1 MKHIKICG
9 SIVPLKEDGVL
20 PEHATVMA
28 KLCDFLESEELCLL
42 AFSEEVHEKPEGV
55 EILSQTKT
63 MKCAGCGKPTRIKKV
78 YCGKCV
84 ENNTVD
90 FKK

>member
-1 MKHIKICG
+1 MKHIKISG
-9 SIVPLKEDGVL
+9 SIVPLKDDGVL
-20 PEHATVMA
+20 PEHTSVMK
-28 KLCDFLESEELCLL
+28 KLCDFLESEGLCLL
-42 AFSEEVHEKPEGV
+42 AFSEEANETPEGE

-63 MKCAGCGKPTRIKKV
+63 MTCAGCGKPISIKKV

-84 ENNTVD
+84 ENHSID

>member
-1 MKHIKICG
+1 MKHIKLCG

-20 PEHATVMA
+20 PEHTTVMA

-42 AFSEEVHEKPEGV
+42 AFSEEVNETPEGEE
-55 EILSQTKT
+55 EISQTKA
-63 MKCAGCGKPTRIKKV
+63 MRCAGCGKPTRIKKV

-84 ENNTVD
+84 EEHSIN